1 MKNPTELKITF
12 PLKYSYNERGS
23 GGGGKSKGR
32 KCREST
38 ILNILGSFLLGSDG
52 KKETTKKRVKDI
64 KLTSQPSL
72 K

>member
-1 MKNPTELKITF
+1 MENPTELKITF

-23 GGGGKSKGR
+23 WGGGKSKGS

-52 KKETTKKRVKDI
+52 KKETTKKRVKDL